1 MRINNNWTMFDPEQW
16 DIKEVNEGLYCSF
29 VYLIEFPEAGE
40 YYFGKKQ
47 IYKGIKDISNLKSTS
62 TESNWLDYTGSSKSV
77 NAMIDS
83 GMEYSKKILYCFKT
97 DAEATLIETALISY
111 YGLHP
116 DNLNKAILCKSRL
129 PKNRI
134 ELFRVLQSLI
144 EMLGVR

>member
-1 MRINNNWTMFDPEQW
+1 MRINNNWTMFEPEQW

-29 VYLIEFPEAGE
+29 VYLIEFPETGE
-40 YYFGKKQ
+40 DYFGKKQ
-47 IYKGIKDISNLKSTS
+47 IYKGIKDISNLKGTS

-83 GMEYSKKILYCFKT
+83 GMEYSKRILYCFKT